1 MTGGVGENIFDW
13 ILKTK
18 RKDLQMIS
26 SYRRPTLLTFLRNSL
41 SLFFKDLFIYFRERE
56 RGEGQRKKESL
67 KQTPD

>member
-41 SLFFKDLFIYFRERE
+41 SLFFKDLFI
-56 RGEGQRKKESL
+56 
-67 KQTPD
+67 